1 MEELPIFTA
10 ALELESPWFIKEIAF
25 KGSGKDKQLHIY
37 VSHKRGVKFEYE
49 SELCSVHDHQER
61 TWRHLNFFQHECH
74 LHAPVPRVKTG
85 EGKVRLIEVPWAK
98 PGSSFTLLF
107 ELDVLKLLR
116 DGMSNS
122 SVGKRLKI
130 YPKRV
135 FRIVSRHVGYA
146 LATQDLSDVKEMSAD
161 ETSSKKGHNYFTILA
176 DRVAKKVVGIAIG
189 KDKNAFAHALL
200 DMEVRGADR
209 HEVRTITMDM
219 SRSYI
224 SAAAEYI
231 DKAEVVFDRFH
242 IMKNLNKA
250 VDAIRREEQAK
261 YDELK
266 KTRYLWLRNNSNL
279 TEMQRDRISYLKTAY
294 PGIGTAYRL
303 KELFKSILDDAYHDQ
318 RLKPI
323 NQWMKEAWSS
333 GLKPIQK
340 FVNMLK
346 DHWYGIKSYFKRL
359 VTNGYAERINLK
371 IQEIKRIAKGF
382 GNSNN
387 YMLMIYFHLGGLD
400 LGIH

>member
-135 FRIVSRHVGYA
+135 FRIVSV
-146 LATQDLSDVKEMSAD
+146 M
-161 ETSSKKGHNYFTILA
+161 
-176 DRVAKKVVGIAIG
+176 
-189 KDKNAFAHALL
+189 
-200 DMEVRGADR
+200 
-209 HEVRTITMDM
+209 
-219 SRSYI
+219 
-224 SAAAEYI
+224 
-231 DKAEVVFDRFH
+231 
-242 IMKNLNKA
+242 
-250 VDAIRREEQAK
+250 
-261 YDELK
+261 
-266 KTRYLWLRNNSNL
+266 
-279 TEMQRDRISYLKTAY
+279 
-294 PGIGTAYRL
+294 
-303 KELFKSILDDAYHDQ
+303 
-318 RLKPI
+318 
-323 NQWMKEAWSS
+323 
-333 GLKPIQK
+333 
-340 FVNMLK
+340 
-346 DHWYGIKSYFKRL
+346 
-359 VTNGYAERINLK
+359 
-371 IQEIKRIAKGF
+371 
-382 GNSNN
+382 
-387 YMLMIYFHLGGLD
+387 
-400 LGIH
+400 

>member
-1 MEELPIFTA
+1 MDELPIFTA
-10 ALELESPWFIKEIAF
+10 ALELESPWFIKDIEF
-25 KGSGKDKQLHIY
+25 KRSGEDKQLHIY

-49 SELCSVHDHQER
+49 SELCSLHDHQER

-74 LHAPVPRVKTG
+74 LHAAVPRVKTRS
-85 EGKVRLIEVPWAK
+85 GKVKLIEVPWAK

-107 ELDVLKLLR
+107 ELDVLRLLKG
-116 DGMSNS
+116 GMNNS
-122 SVGKRLKI
+122 SVGKRLGI
-130 YPKRV
+130 SGKRV
-135 FRIVSRHVGYA
+135 FRIVGRHVSYA
-146 LATQDLSDVKEMSAD
+146 LATQDLSDVREMSAD

-189 KDKNAFAHALL
+189 KDKEAFAHALI

-224 SAAAEYI
+224 SAAAEYVTN
-231 DKAEVVFDRFH
+231 AEVVFDRFH
-242 IMKNLNKA
+242 IMKKLNEA
-250 VDAIRREEQAK
+250 VDEIRRKEQTK
-261 YDELK
+261 YVELK

-294 PGIGTAYRL
+294 PEIGTAYRL
-303 KELFKSILDDAYHDQ
+303 KELFKSILDDAYYDQ
-318 RLKPI
+318 RLTPI

-333 GLKPIQK
+333 GLEPIQR
-340 FVNMLK
+340 FVNTLK
-346 DHWYGIKSYFKRL
+346 DHWYGIKAYFKKI
-359 VTNGYAERINLK
+359 VTNAYAERINLK
-371 IQEIKRIAKGF
+371 VQEIKRIAKGF
-382 GNSNN
+382 GNLNN

-400 LGIH
+400 LKIH